1 MRIKAGFERAAI
13 RVTGYFSRLGSCL
26 RALRNRGRT
35 HFETCFP
42 EYVVAMLLFLFVL
55 VYFWPRIFITVHSGE
70 AAVLYKRFS
79 VGTVVDRVYGEGFHI
94 IAPWNIMT
102 VYDVRYQT
110 ILHRLEVLT
119 NKGLKI
125 GVTLSIRYRPETD
138 VLGVL
143 HQVVGPDYLKKVV
156 IPEVESTLRTVLGRY
171 DAEEIYTTQK
181 GVIQQVMNASLEQ
194 VSQRFVKID
203 DVMITGVDLPS
214 KIKEAIE
221 AKLEEQQLAE
231 AYVFKLDREKK
242 EAERKRLEA
251 AGIKDYNDMIESSLS
266 DNVLKWKGVEATRD
280 LSKSSNSK
288 VVIIG
293 GGKDGLPVI
302 LDTNK

>member
-1 MRIKAGFERAAI
+1 MRIKAGFERA
-13 RVTGYFSRLGSCL
+13 VTGVKGYYRRLGSRIGAL
-26 RALRNRGRT
+26 RACGRS
-35 HFETCFP
+35 HFDMHFP
-42 EYVVAMLLFLFVL
+42 EYVVAVLLFLLLL
-55 VYFWPRIFITVHSGE
+55 VYLWPRIFITVHSGE
-70 AAVLYKRFS
+70 AGVLYKRFF
-79 VGTVVDRVYGEGFHI
+79 VGTVVDKMYGEGFHI
-94 IAPWNIMT
+94 VAPWNIMT
-102 VYDVRYQT
+102 VYDLRYQT
-110 ILHRLEVLT
+110 NLHKLEVLT
-119 NKGLKI
+119 SKGLKI
-125 GVTLSIRYRPETD
+125 EVTLSIRYRPETG

-143 HQVVGPDYLKKVV
+143 HQEVGPDYLKKIV

-171 DAEEIYTTQK
+171 EAEEIYTTRK
-181 GVIQQVMNASLEQ
+181 GVIQQVMNASLDQ

-203 DVMITGVDLPS
+203 GVMITEVDLPQ

-221 AKLEEQQLAE
+221 SKLEEQQLAE

-251 AGIKDYNDMIESSLS
+251 EGIRDYNNMIESSLS
-266 DNVLKWKGVEATRD
+266 ENILKWKGVEATRD
-280 LSKSSNSK
+280 LSKSPNTK